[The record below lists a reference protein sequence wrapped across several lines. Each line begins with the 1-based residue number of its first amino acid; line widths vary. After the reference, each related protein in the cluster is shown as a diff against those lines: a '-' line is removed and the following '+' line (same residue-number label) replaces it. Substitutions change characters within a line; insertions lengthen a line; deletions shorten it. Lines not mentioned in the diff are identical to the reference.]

1 MGPTK
6 NQETH
11 RPGAFKQ
18 TNKAHKTGR
27 HRSKGVINNEV
38 KGKQSVKV
46 ISKQIHK
53 NLNRD
58 ARRHQS
64 LQLRKKKMEEMLAQ
78 KRKLGKGSDSAPILI
93 CIIPLQE
100 DLKLENI
107 VYKLK
112 TADDTIN
119 FYRSHCGIFHMNIPR
134 MKQRFSIIIPPI
146 NDFYGILDAVK
157 VANTVL
163 FVTSAINTFNGTVT
177 EEIIDKFGNEILYAC
192 LLQGLP
198 TSIVAAINVDKL
210 PSKIHQGYKQRVI
223 QSISKY
229 LPEEKVFS
237 LDTPTDSLNVLR
249 RAATQKQRT
258 VTYRTKRPYLLADQ
272 LKYISNESSDD
283 QGTLQITGY
292 LQGSPISVN
301 GLIHIPGFKD
311 FQLLQIDLIN
321 DPYEIRNNKQLKQS
335 EPSPMTVIM
344 DNEFLFPDMEN
355 HANFRVNCRVKSH
368 LQMTCIMTL
377 AYANPNK
384 QESLE
389 SENIPDLMDAEQTWP
404 TEEELAQAEAAQ
416 KKKIVKV
423 VPKGTSAYQAAWI
436 PDEDADL
443 SECSE
448 NESEDKMSVDDAN
461 SQADNETNM
470 ASDDEEYETITISEA
485 AFDECKYDQ
494 DIDMMEEKEAMEKI
508 NRAKLDAQF
517 PDEIDTPQN
526 MLAKVRFQKYRGLES
541 FRTSPW
547 DPKENLPPEYARIY
561 QFENFDRTRK
571 RIFKKI
577 NPKNEIKN
585 CFQGMNTALPGW
597 YIKLHVANVSRT
609 TFTDL
614 SISDNRPVI
623 VFGLLPNE
631 QKMSL
636 LNIVLKHANVYQ
648 QAIKSKERLVF
659 QCGFRRFSACPIFSQ
674 HTNGSKHKYER
685 FFRPEMIVVASMYA
699 PIIFP
704 PCPVLCFIEH
714 KDGRELIASG
724 SVLSVN
730 PDRIVVKR
738 VVLSGHPFKVHK
750 NSAIVRFMF
759 FNREDINWFKPVQ
772 LRTKY
777 GRRGHIK
784 EPLGTHGHMKCFF
797 NGQLKSQ
804 DTILMNLY
812 KRVFPKWTYEPLT

>member
-1 MGPTK
+1 MAPTK

-18 TNKAHKTGR
+18 INKVHKTGR

-38 KGKQSVKV
+38 KGKKSVKV

-64 LQLRKKKMEEMLAQ
+64 LQLRKKKMEEMLAE
-78 KRKLGKGSDSAPILI
+78 KRKLGKGSDSAPVLI

-100 DLKLENI
+100 NLELQNI
-107 VYKLK
+107 VDKLK

-119 FYRSHCGIFHMNIPR
+119 SYISPCGTLHMNIPR
-134 MKQRFSIIIPPI
+134 MMKQRFSIIVPPI
-146 NDFYGILDAVK
+146 NDFFGILDAAK

-163 FVTSAINTFNGTVT
+163 FVTSATNKLGTVT
-177 EEIIDKFGNEILYAC
+177 EEIIDTFGNEILYAC

-198 TSIVAAINVDKL
+198 TSIVAATNVDKL
-210 PSKIHQGYKQRVI
+210 SSKIRQDYKQRVI

-237 LDTPTDSLNVLR
+237 LDTRIDSLNVLR

-272 LKYISNESSDD
+272 LKYISNTSSDD

-311 FQLLQIDLIN
+311 FQLLQIDLMN
-321 DPYEIRNNKQLKQS
+321 DPYVINNNKKSKES
-335 EPSPMTVIM
+335 EPSSLNLIM
-344 DNEFLFPDMEN
+344 DSDFEFPDMEDYLN
-355 HANFRVNCRVKSH
+355 DCANRRAKPAKSVE
-368 LQMTCIMTL
+368 QVACYMTL
-377 AYANPNK
+377 ASANPNE
-384 QESLE
+384 QESLQ

-404 TEEELAQAEAAQ
+404 TEEELAQAEAAR

-436 PDEDADL
+436 PDEDAEDL

-448 NESEDKMSVDDAN
+448 NESDDKMSVDDAN
-461 SQADNETNM
+461 SQADSETNM

-485 AFDECKYDQ
+485 ALDEYKYDQ

-547 DPKENLPPEYARIY
+547 DPKENLPQEYARIF

-571 RIFKKI
+571 RIFKK
-577 NPKNEIKN
+577 NSENEIK
-585 CFQGMNTALPGW
+585 GSNTALPGW
-597 YIKLHVANVSRT
+597 YIKLHVANVPRS
-609 TFTDL
+609 TFVQL
-614 SISDNRPVI
+614 SISDDRPVI

-636 LNIVLKHANVYQ
+636 LNIVLKHANIYQ

-659 QCGFRRFSACPIFSQ
+659 QCGYRRFSACPIFSQ

-714 KDGRELIASG
+714 KDGSRDLVASG

-784 EPLGTHGHMKCFF
+784 EPLGTHGHMKCVF

-812 KRVFPKWTYEPLT
+812 KRVFPKWTYEPII